1 MKLFPAIRYIFFKA
15 VPLLRAGLALK
26 KDVAAVRAKVCRN
39 IPETLYLWPH
49 AIFFDLISKS
59 SIDTVFE
66 TARVEEVIGDFV
78 QLKRA
83 GSNYK
88 GLSPFSNERSPSFM
102 VSPAKQIW
110 KDFSSGKGG
119 NSVAFLMEHEHFT
132 YPEAI
137 RYLAKKYNIEL
148 EETEQTQEDK
158 AQADARESMFLV
170 SEFAR
175 DYFHQTLLQT
185 EEGKAI
191 GLSYFRERG
200 FTDESIQKFSLGYS
214 PEKRDAFSQEALAKA
229 YQQTF
234 LEGVGL
240 SIVREDGSLLDR
252 FRGRV
257 MFPIHSMSGRVLGFG
272 GRILGNDKKV
282 AKYLNSPESDIYH
295 KSKVLYGIFQAK
307 QAIAK
312 QDNCYLVEGYTDV
325 IQFHQSGIENVVAS
339 SGTALTPDQIR
350 LVNRL
355 TKNITVLYDG
365 DAAGLRASIRGID
378 LILEEG
384 MNVRVCTFPEGED
397 PDSFARKNS
406 YDDLV
411 AYLEQNAKD
420 FIQFKA
426 SLLMKEANNDPI
438 KKADLIR
445 DMVASISKIPDRI
458 KREIYIQECARI
470 MDISEQVLVSTLAQ
484 LVQKDL
490 SEAGKKIR
498 QEQKAF
504 EVVKNEQPEQVAKVD
519 VLYELERKIIEILLL
534 YGSHEE
540 EFEDLVLKTN
550 EDGEIETALE
560 KRTLKVFQYI
570 YLSLQE
576 DEIELGN
583 AIFKDIFKHLTD
595 YYHQAETFQM
605 DQYLTHLEPEMA
617 SVITDILM
625 LEEQFSLHN
634 WESKQIIVK
643 LKDQTIAQYVS
654 ETILTLR
661 WYLVNRII
669 DELKGNLSPEPDA
682 DNSETMAM
690 ATDYYKLIHSF
701 SKRLGRVLS
710 RY

>member
-1 MKLFPAIRYIFFKA
+1 M
-15 VPLLRAGLALK
+15 LRAGLALK
-26 KDVAAVRAKVCRN
+26 KDAAAVRAKVCRN

-49 AIFFDLISKS
+49 VKFFDLISKS

-119 NSVAFLMEHEHFT
+119 NAVAFLMEHEHFT

-200 FTDESIQKFSLGYS
+200 FTDESIKKFSLGYS
-214 PEKRDAFSQEALAKA
+214 PEKRDAFSQEALAKG

-234 LEGVGL
+234 IESVGL
-240 SIVREDGSLLDR
+240 TIVRDEGGLLDR

-312 QDNCYLVEGYTDV
+312 FDNCYLVEGYTDV

-406 YDDLV
+406 YDDLM

-519 VLYELERKIIEILLL
+519 VILNLEKSIIAILIL
-534 YGSHEE
+534 YGNVEIDFRDVYVKYDENNKEINETEIVRSKI
-540 EFEDLVLKTN
+540 FE
-550 EDGEIETALE
+550 
-560 KRTLKVFQYI
+560 RI
-570 YLSLQE
+570 YLSLQQ
-576 DEIELGN
+576 DEVEFSNPFFKKIYTELIN
-583 AIFKDIFKHLTD
+583 QFLQNSDFDMKNYFQVIDQETSAI
-595 YYHQAETFQM
+595 
-605 DQYLTHLEPEMA
+605 
-617 SVITDILM
+617 VTDILM
-625 LEEQFSLHN
+625 EEEKNQLHGWLEK
-634 WESKQIIVK
+634 KQVFAK
-643 LKDQTIAQYVS
+643 PKDDPSTLERLVS
-654 ETILTLR
+654 ENIIAYR
-661 WYLVNRII
+661 EYLINKLIQDQI
-669 DELKGNLSPEPDA
+669 EEYLKSPKSDSDELKLTVNEYNFLKVNITRSIGRLRS
-682 DNSETMAM
+682 NSTF
-690 ATDYYKLIHSF
+690 I
-701 SKRLGRVLS
+701 
-710 RY
+710 